1 MVSKDVPENS
11 VVVGNPMRIISSYN
25 EYIEKCR
32 IKMRKDN
39 CFDTYFTKKTKKEKA
54 NEFDVLYKYR
64 NVCIGVI
71 YNSFFVFW
79 RRRAC

>member
-1 MVSKDVPENS
+1 MVIGDNCIIGAGCVVSKDVTENS

-39 CFDTYFTKKTKKEKA
+39 CFDTYFAKKTKEEKA

-64 NVCIGVI
+64 DVWGGG
-71 YNSFFVFW
+71 
-79 RRRAC
+79 

>member
-1 MVSKDVPENS
+1 VVSKDVPENS

-39 CFDTYFTKKTKKEKA
+39 CFDTYFTKKEKA

-64 NVCIGVI
+64 DVCIGG
-71 YNSFFVFW
+71 NL
-79 RRRAC
+79 

>member
-25 EYIEKCR
+25 EYMEKCR

-39 CFDTYFTKKTKKEKA
+39 GFDTYLTKKTKKEKA

-64 NVCIGVI
+64 NVCIGS
-71 YNSFFVFW
+71 NL
-79 RRRAC
+79 

>member
-39 CFDTYFTKKTKKEKA
+39 CFDTYFTKKQKKKKLM
-54 NEFDVLYKYR
+54 NLMFYTNIVMC
-64 NVCIGVI
+64 V
-71 YNSFFVFW
+71 
-79 RRRAC
+79 